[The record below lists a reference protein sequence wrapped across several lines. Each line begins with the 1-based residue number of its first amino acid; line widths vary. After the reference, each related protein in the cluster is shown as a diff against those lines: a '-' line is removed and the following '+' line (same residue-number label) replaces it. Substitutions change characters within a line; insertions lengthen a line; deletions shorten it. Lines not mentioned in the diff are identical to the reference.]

1 MKTDA
6 EVVVITGAAG
16 GIGGAL
22 ARRYRR
28 DGARVALLDID
39 ESGLGAMTEA
49 LGSGGMVMT
58 VGCDVTSEDA
68 CEDAAAAV
76 IARWGGID
84 VLINNAGVSHMN
96 AFADMDL
103 DVFRRVIDI
112 NLFGTVYCT
121 AAFLP
126 SLRARQ
132 GRIAV
137 MSSVAGFAPLSLRSA
152 YAASKHALHGFFDTL
167 RAELVDDGVSVT
179 VVCPSFVKTNIEAH
193 MLGDHS
199 RIRSRRT
206 TGTEADPDDVADAI
220 HAAVAAR
227 ERMSFPTP
235 DARMIF
241 DVATSDPVGYDEF
254 MRAMIAGDT

>member
-1 MKTDA
+1 
-6 EVVVITGAAG
+6 VVITGAAG

-28 DGARVALLDID
+28 EGARLALLDID
-39 ESGLGAMTEA
+39 PDGLGDIERS
-49 LGSGGMVMT
+49 LGGGGDVMV
-58 VGCDVTSEDA
+58 VKCDVTSEDA
-68 CEDAAAAV
+68 CEDAAAEV
-76 IARWGGID
+76 IARWDGID
-84 VLINNAGVSHMN
+84 VLINNAGVSHMG

-112 NLFGTVYCT
+112 NLFGSVYCT

-152 YAASKHALHGFFDTL
+152 YATSKHALHGFFDTL

-179 VVCPSFVKTNIEAH
+179 VVCPSFVKTDIEAH

-199 RIRSRRT
+199 QIGSRQT

-220 HAAVAAR
+220 HVAVAAR

-235 DARMIF
+235 DAKMIF
-241 DVATSDPVGYDEF
+241 DVAMSDPAGYDEF
-254 MRAMIAGDT
+254 MRAMVAGDT